1 MRIQNLFS
9 DGYWVSLTVVSLDG
23 NNFITIMLFCA
34 VKNNLLKMKKNLN
47 DSCKEIK
54 LMLGT
59 RTQMF
64 CVPYLCN
71 HVIKRNSLINWHL
84 FLVQLWNDSLR
95 PFAETSKF
103 IQEKKK
109 MLLTFFLLL
118 LLSTLLMFFKLT
130 DWQWYRI
137 KTYLA
142 LQSLSILGLSFRSC
156 KIKVSMIKSETL
168 NNIKSWK
175 TGFYNLGW

>member
-1 MRIQNLFS
+1 
-9 DGYWVSLTVVSLDG
+9 
-23 NNFITIMLFCA
+23 
-34 VKNNLLKMKKNLN
+34 MKKNLN

-64 CVPYLCN
+64 RVPYLCN
-71 HVIKRNSLINWHL
+71 HVIKCNSLINWHL

-95 PFAETSKF
+95 PFAETSKL
-103 IQEKKK
+103 IWKKK
-109 MLLTFFLLL
+109 MLLTFSLLL
-118 LLSTLLMFFKLT
+118 LLSTLLIFFKLT

-142 LQSLSILGLSFRSC
+142 LQSPSILGLSFRSC

-168 NNIKSWK
+168 NNIKPWK
-175 TGFYNLGW
+175 TGCYNLGW